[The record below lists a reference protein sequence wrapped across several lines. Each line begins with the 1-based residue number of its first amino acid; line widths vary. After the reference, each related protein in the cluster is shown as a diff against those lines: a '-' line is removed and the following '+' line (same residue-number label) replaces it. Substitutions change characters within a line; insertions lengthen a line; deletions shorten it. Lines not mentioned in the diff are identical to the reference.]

1 MPMSTPNNNIS
12 SAQLSQLSQHICKT
26 IGLDFPENRYKDLTR
41 GVEEACGEFGFSNAN
56 DCIEW
61 LIHTEF
67 NKETWD
73 ILAGYL
79 TIGET
84 YFFRDSSVF
93 KFLKDKLL
101 HDLIYSRW
109 HNEKYLR
116 IWCAACCTGEEP
128 YSIAMLIDQLLPNR
142 KGWNISIIATDINEK
157 FLKKARS
164 GIYTRWSFRN
174 TSDDLLNKYFINKHE
189 NNYAIHPDIKR
200 MVSFFYLNLAEKL
213 YPSFS
218 NNTTEQDLICCRN
231 VLMYFSD
238 AVRQKVVSRLASCLA
253 QNGCLI
259 VSPGEADYAKK
270 AGLTP
275 IRSSETTIFKKIPP
289 HKQTNSLHFQSD
301 LSYNQ
306 TVTYQNKLP
315 AQPEK
320 TVELQSSLPEKQI
333 IEPPIEPP
341 KKQQLTYDQALQ
353 AFNQGAYNKSI
364 EILESILDHDKN
376 NGESKILMA
385 RSYANIKEY
394 DTAKSWCEKAIS
406 SNSLEPG
413 YYYLM
418 ASILQEQGDIER
430 AIKALNQALYLE
442 PSLIMAYVAIG
453 MIRRKQGR
461 QQDMQKAIDN
471 AFYYLKKMEPENL
484 VPYSDDMTAGRLIHM
499 LESMFV
505 K

>member
-1 MPMSTPNNNIS
+1 MSMSTHNNIS
-12 SAQLSQLSQHICKT
+12 LEKLSQLSSHICKT

-41 GVEEACGEFGFSNAN
+41 GIEEACGEFGFNNAN

-61 LIHTEF
+61 LIHTDF

-93 KFLKDKLL
+93 KYLKQKLL
-101 HDLIYSRW
+101 HNLIYSRW

-128 YSIAMLIDQLLPNR
+128 YSIAMLIDQLLPHR
-142 KGWNISIIATDINEK
+142 QGWNISIIATDINEK
-157 FLKKARS
+157 FLKKAKS
-164 GIYTRWSFRN
+164 GLYTRWSFRN
-174 TSDDLLNKYFINKHE
+174 TPDDILNKYFKNKHE
-189 NNYAIHPDIKR
+189 RTYAIHPEIKR
-200 MVSFFYLNLAEKL
+200 MVSFFYLNLAESG

-253 QNGCLI
+253 LNGCLI

-275 IRSSETTIFKKIPP
+275 IRSSETTIFKKLPSDK
-289 HKQTNSLHFQSD
+289 HTDSLHYQSG
-301 LSYNQ
+301 LSHNQ
-306 TVTYQNKLP
+306 TVTYPMKLP
-315 AQPEK
+315 AYSEK
-320 TVELQSSLPEKQI
+320 KLDSKLNLPENKT
-333 IEPPIEPP
+333 IENNYPP
-341 KKQQLTYDQALQ
+341 KEKKWTYDQALQ
-353 AFNQGAYNKSI
+353 EFNKGAYNKCI
-364 EILESILDHDKN
+364 EILESIVDHDKN
-376 NGESKILMA
+376 NAENKILMA
-385 RSYANIKEY
+385 RSYANLKQY
-394 DTAKSWCEKAIS
+394 DTAKSWCVKATQ

-418 ASILQEQGDIER
+418 ASILQEQGDIES

-461 QQDMQKAIDN
+461 QQDLQKAIDN
-471 AFYYLKKMEPENL
+471 AFYYLKKMEPDNI